1 MPSDPHPA
9 SPSSPGPAGPPAGD
23 PPLAGPLD
31 IRLVAADMDGTL
43 LGTDGR
49 VPASFWPVLE
59 QLRARGIVFAPASGR
74 QYATLRGIF
83 ADVAEG
89 MVFIAENGA
98 YVVQD
103 GREIGSTTLPA
114 RSVSAVVE
122 AVRELAAG
130 GADVGVVVC
139 GKRSAHVE
147 RTDARFLEEARRYYA
162 ELATLPDVLHH
173 DDEILKLAV
182 FDFEPTEHATAPA
195 LRRALTDEQL
205 VVSGRHWVD
214 VMDAATDK
222 GAALR
227 VLQRELGVTPAQTM
241 TFGDY
246 LNDLTLLDAAEH
258 SYAMENAHPDV
269 LARARHRAPS
279 NADEGVV
286 RVLRET
292 LGLGGG

>member
-1 MPSDPHPA
+1 LPSVPQTAADPTPDV
-9 SPSSPGPAGPPAGD
+9 PGD
-23 PPLAGPLD
+23 PPD
-31 IRLVAADMDGTL
+31 IRLVVADMDGTL
-43 LGTDGR
+43 LDPDGR

-83 ADVAEG
+83 ADVAAG

-98 YVVQD
+98 YVVRD
-103 GREIGSTTLPA
+103 GREVGSTTLPA
-114 RSVSAVVE
+114 RSVVALVG

-139 GKRSAHVE
+139 GKRSAYVE
-147 RTDARFLEEARRYYA
+147 RDDERFLAEARRYYA
-162 ELATLPDVLHH
+162 ELATVPDVTRG

-195 LRRALTDEQL
+195 LARAITDEQL

-214 VMDAATDK
+214 VMDPRTDK
-222 GAALR
+222 GAAVR

-241 TFGDY
+241 AFGDY
-246 LNDLTLLDAAEH
+246 LNDLALLDAAEH
-258 SYAMENAHPDV
+258 SYAMGNAHPDV

-279 NADEGVV
+279 NARDGVV
-286 RVLRET
+286 RVLREV
-292 LGLGGG
+292 LGLDGG